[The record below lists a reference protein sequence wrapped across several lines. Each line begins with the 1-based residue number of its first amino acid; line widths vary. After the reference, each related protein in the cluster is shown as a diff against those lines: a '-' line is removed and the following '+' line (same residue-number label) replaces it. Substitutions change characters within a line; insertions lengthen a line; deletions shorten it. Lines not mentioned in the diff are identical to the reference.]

1 MKQAVLA
8 VSFGSSVAQ
17 ARSGPIAAV
26 ESALQAAVPQL
37 PFYRAYTSPTI
48 RRGLAKQGI
57 VVPSLTEALEQMASA
72 GITHPFIL
80 PTHLLPGI
88 EYDKIKAAAA
98 QYAPRFAALRLGRSL
113 LGTPEDL
120 RELSRIL
127 MEHCPAHE
135 GENTLFM
142 GHGTEHFADLV
153 YPALQAM
160 FTMAGRSD
168 LQVATVE
175 GWPALEDVIPSLT
188 ACRLILRPLMLVAG
202 DHANHDMA
210 GDGKGSWKSAFQAA
224 GFCPARVR
232 GLGRTAP
239 GAVSLRPA
247 PAGADG
253 QGVTTCFVAH
263 SFLYKEKNQKKLLT
277 RNYVSLTE

>member
-26 ESALQAAVPQL
+26 ESALRAAVPQL
-37 PFYRAYTSPTI
+37 PFYRAYTSLTI
-48 RRGLAKQGI
+48 RRALTKQGI
-57 VVPSLTEALEQMASA
+57 VVPSLPQALEQRTSE

-88 EYDKIKAAAA
+88 EYDKIKATAV
-98 QYAPRFAALRLGRSL
+98 QYAPRFAVLHLGRPL
-113 LGTPEDL
+113 LGTPGDL

-127 MEHCPAHE
+127 MEHCLVRE

-142 GHGTEHFADLV
+142 GHGTGHFADVV

-160 FTMAGRSD
+160 FTMAGRTD
-168 LQVATVE
+168 LQIATVE

-188 ACRLILRPLMLVAG
+188 ARKLKLRPLMLTAG
-202 DHANHDMA
+202 EHARVDMA
-210 GDGKGSWKSAFQAA
+210 GSEKDSWLSRLTAA
-224 GFCPARVR
+224 GFSVQPVFE
-232 GLGRTAP
+232 GLGELP
-239 GAVSLRPA
+239 QVQSLYVR
-247 PAGADG
+247 
-253 QGVTTCFVAH
+253 H
-263 SFLYKEKNQKKLLT
+263 LLA
-277 RNYVSLTE
+277 LMDKGE